1 LVIHLQKEHRLG
13 AFKKKVLR
21 RTFRLTKGEV
31 TGSGEKCIM
40 RSCIIQMCL
49 AGKSHGG

>member
-1 LVIHLQKEHRLG
+1 MG

-21 RTFRLTKGEV
+21 RTFGRTKGEV
-31 TGSGEKCIM
+31 TGTGEKCIM

-49 AGKSHGG
+49 AGKNLGG